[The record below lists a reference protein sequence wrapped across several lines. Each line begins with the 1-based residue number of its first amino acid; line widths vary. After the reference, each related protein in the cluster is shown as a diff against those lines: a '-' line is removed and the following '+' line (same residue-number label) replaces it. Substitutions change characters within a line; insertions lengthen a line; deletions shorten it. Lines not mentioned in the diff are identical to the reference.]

1 MISLATLAFL
11 SATWQDPVPST
22 VGGATTSN
30 AASAPGSAQAPA
42 QTPNAQKNAQADEAK
57 HQRDIDNDIKL
68 GKDYSADVDKETKPS
83 EDKAIIER
91 VQRIGNEL
99 AEIANATPI
108 TALWGDKRMSKF
120 PYVFK
125 VIQGKDVNA
134 FSLPG
139 GTIYVYEGL
148 VKYVES
154 DDELA
159 GVLSHEIS
167 HASLRHVA
175 TLQREQSKLS
185 IIQLPLLL
193 LTLLSGRPEALMT
206 GSLISNA
213 IGSGWSVNAE
223 KAADYGGFQYMVRS
237 RYNPTGLL
245 TFMERLARDE
255 KSGPQVDYGI
265 YRTHP
270 PGRER
275 AESLESFMRTNNI
288 PIRRSV
294 VTTSFRTSVEPG
306 ENGNVNLLFGKRP
319 LFALAGSDAIARGDD
334 ATTKLNTFFDSQPQL
349 YEVVVTD
356 DGWIMGRRQALAR
369 VTPEDAAAAKQSF
382 EDYRAAVLKQLRA
395 SIFSLSYR
403 IWYSR

>member
-22 VGGATTSN
+22 VGGATTSI
-30 AASAPGSAQAPA
+30 AAPASA

-83 EDKAIIER
+83 EDKAIVER

-193 LTLLSGRPEALMT
+193 LTLLSGQLP
-206 GSLISNA
+206 
-213 IGSGWSVNAE
+213 
-223 KAADYGGFQYMVRS
+223 
-237 RYNPTGLL
+237 GLDQPSAPL
-245 TFMERLARDE
+245 TF
-255 KSGPQVDYGI
+255 
-265 YRTHP
+265 
-270 PGRER
+270 
-275 AESLESFMRTNNI
+275 
-288 PIRRSV
+288 
-294 VTTSFRTSVEPG
+294 
-306 ENGNVNLLFGKRP
+306 
-319 LFALAGSDAIARGDD
+319 GSAIA
-334 ATTKLNTFFDSQPQL
+334 P
-349 YEVVVTD
+349 
-356 DGWIMGRRQALAR
+356 
-369 VTPEDAAAAKQSF
+369 
-382 EDYRAAVLKQLRA
+382 
-395 SIFSLSYR
+395 
-403 IWYSR
+403 

>member
-11 SATWQDPVPST
+11 TATWQEPTPST
-22 VGGATTSN
+22 
-30 AASAPGSAQAPA
+30 APGANSGTTIAAPA
-42 QTPNAQKNAQADEAK
+42 QPAGAQKTAQSDEAK

-68 GKDYSADVDKETKPS
+68 GKEYSAEVDKETKPS
-83 EDKAIIER
+83 EDKALVER

-99 AEIANATPI
+99 AEIANAIPI
-108 TALWGDKRMSKF
+108 TSLWGDKRMSKF
-120 PYVFK
+120 PYLFK

-255 KSGPQVDYGI
+255 KSGPQIDYGI

-275 AESLESFMRTNNI
+275 AESLESVMRTNNI

-334 ATTKLNTFFDSQPQL
+334 ATVKLNTFFDSQPQL

-369 VTPEDAAAAKQSF
+369 VTPEDAAASKQSF
-382 EDYRAAVLKQLRA
+382 DDYRANVLKQLRA

>member
-11 SATWQDPVPST
+11 AATWQDPASVT
-22 VGGATTSN
+22 TTGGSNGTTT
-30 AASAPGSAQAPA
+30 AAPA
-42 QTPNAQKNAQADEAK
+42 QPSPTQKTAQSDEAK
-57 HQRDIDNDIKL
+57 HQRDIDIDVKL
-68 GKDYSADVDKETKPS
+68 GKEYSADIDKETKPS

-108 TALWGDKRMSKF
+108 TSLWGDKRMSKF

-148 VKYVES
+148 AKYVES

-255 KSGPQVDYGI
+255 KSGPQIDYGI

-275 AESLESFMRTNNI
+275 AESLESFMRANNI
-288 PIRRSV
+288 SIRRSV

-334 ATTKLNTFFDSQPQL
+334 ATVKLNTFFDSQPQL

-369 VTPEDAAAAKQSF
+369 ITPEDAAAAKQSF
-382 EDYRAAVLKQLRA
+382 EDYRAGVLKQLRA

>member
-22 VGGATTSN
+22 VGGATTSI
-30 AASAPGSAQAPA
+30 AAPASA

-83 EDKAIIER
+83 EDKAIVER

-369 VTPEDAAAAKQSF
+369 VTPGDAAAAKQSF